1 VDKAKKVCEKSL
13 IKLINFKKKVNEMRG
28 DRLISILLL
37 LQSRGRMTAGELAE
51 ELEVSERTIYRD
63 MDALSGTGI
72 PVVAERGKNGGWSLL
87 ENYKTDLT
95 GLKEAEI
102 QALFVSPSAQLLE
115 DLGLARTSQEAR
127 NKLIASLPTAYRKN
141 AKDVWNRIHIDT
153 RSWRRQQE
161 KTASFEILKQA
172 IWEEYKLKIT
182 YRKADGKT
190 DDRTVS
196 PLGLVA
202 KGDLWYLIAAK
213 DNGDIRNYRVSRIH
227 QAELLEESFV
237 RPVDFNLAEYWNS
250 STNSFIKNLPSYEV
264 KVEAAAPA
272 VSRLTFSGR
281 FARVLEIGTVN
292 VEGRVPVTISFD
304 TENEALGYLLGF
316 GDQLKVVEP
325 EALGRRVLEMAERT
339 VAFYRENDR
348 SK

>member
-1 VDKAKKVCEKSL
+1 M
-13 IKLINFKKKVNEMRG
+13 KLINFKKKVNEMRG

-37 LQSRGRMTAGELAE
+37 LQSHGRMTAGELAE

-87 ENYKTDLT
+87 ENYRTDLT

-102 QALFVSPSAQLLE
+102 QALFVSTSAHLLE
-115 DLGLARTSQEAR
+115 DLGLTRTSQEAR
-127 NKLIASLPTAYRKN
+127 NKLIASLPTTYREN

-153 RSWRRQQE
+153 RSWRRQQG
-161 KTASFEILKQA
+161 KTASFDILKQA
-172 IWEEYKLKIT
+172 IWEENKLKIT
-182 YRKADGKT
+182 YQGADGKT

-213 DNGDIRNYRVSRIH
+213 DNGDLRNYRASRI
-227 QAELLEESFV
+227 QNAEPLEETFV
-237 RPVDFNLAEYWNS
+237 RPGDFDLAEYWTT
-250 STNSFIKNLPSYEV
+250 STKSFIRNLPSYEV
-264 KVEAAAPA
+264 KVEAAAA
-272 VSRLTFSGR
+272 VVSRLTFSGR
-281 FARVLEIGTVN
+281 FARVLEVGAEN
-292 VEGRVPVTISFD
+292 GEGRVPVTLSFD

-325 EALGRRVLEMAERT
+325 EGLGRRILEMAERT
-339 VAFYRENDR
+339 AAFYRED
-348 SK
+348 

>member
-1 VDKAKKVCEKSL
+1 M
-13 IKLINFKKKVNEMRG
+13 NEMRG

-37 LQSRGRMTAGELAE
+37 LQSHGRMTAGELAK

-72 PVVAERGKNGGWSLL
+72 PVVADRGKNGGWSLL
-87 ENYKTDLT
+87 ENYRTDLT

-102 QALFVSPSAQLLE
+102 QALFVSPSAHLLE
-115 DLGLARTSQEAR
+115 DLGLTRISSEAR
-127 NKLIASLPTAYRKN
+127 NKLIASLPSTYREN

-161 KTASFEILKQA
+161 KTASFEVLKQA
-172 IWEEYKLKIT
+172 IWEESKLKIT
-182 YRKADGKT
+182 YQRADGKT
-190 DDRTVS
+190 ADRIVS

-213 DNGDIRNYRVSRIH
+213 DNGDIRNYRASRIQH
-227 QAELLEESFV
+227 AELLEERFI
-237 RPVDFNLAEYWNS
+237 RPVDFDLAEYWNS
-250 STNSFIKNLPSYEV
+250 STQAFIKNLPSYEV
-264 KVEAAAPA
+264 KVEAAAA
-272 VSRLTFSGR
+272 VISRLTFSGR
-281 FARVLEIGTVN
+281 FARVLEVGAEN
-292 VEGRVPVTISFD
+292 GEGLVPVTLSFD

-325 EALGRRVLEMAERT
+325 EGLGSRILEMAERT
-339 VAFYRENDR
+339 AAFYRED
-348 SK
+348 